1 MFDIGFWE
9 LIVIGVVALI
19 VVGPERFPSMVK
31 KTGQYVGQ
39 FRRIAASV
47 KSEIQTEV
55 DKAEQLQDLLEE
67 QKKIL
72 KRNADVDLT
81 QPAVKIKSP
90 ETEKKSSG
98 DSGKSLSNEKSVKA
112 EKPADHQSEN
122 QSS

>member
-31 KTGQYVGQ
+31 KAGQYVGQ

-47 KSEIQTEV
+47 KSEIQVEV
-55 DKAEQLQDLLEE
+55 DKAEQLQGLLEE

-72 KRNADVDLT
+72 KRNAEVDLT
-81 QPAVKIKSP
+81 QPAVKLKSP
-90 ETEKKSSG
+90 DQDDDSSEKTDKKDSASKAKSES
-98 DSGKSLSNEKSVKA
+98 
-112 EKPADHQSEN
+112 

>member
-1 MFDIGFWE
+1 M
-9 LIVIGVVALI
+9 IVIGVVALV

-31 KTGQYVGQ
+31 KTGQYIGQ

-47 KSEIQTEV
+47 KSEIQIEV

-72 KRNADVDLT
+72 KRNTEVDLT
-81 QPAVKIKSP
+81 QPAVKLKSP
-90 ETEKKSSG
+90 DQEG
-98 DSGKSLSNEKSVKA
+98 DNSEKSNKEDATSKA
-112 EKPADHQSEN
+112 KSES